1 MRFLLHW
8 IVSALC
14 VLVVARLVPGIS
26 VRGFG
31 TALLAALAIGVINGT
46 LGVVLKLVSLPLIVL
61 SLGLFWWVINAVL
74 LKLAAL
80 VVPGFSVQGFWPAL
94 WGALALSV
102 LNLMTRWLVA
112 RLV

>member
-46 LGVVLKLVSLPLIVL
+46 LGVVLKVVTLPLIVL
-61 SLGLFWWVINAVL
+61 SLGLFWLVINALL

-80 VVPGFSVQGFWPAL
+80 VVPGFSVHGFWPAL

-102 LNLMTRWLVA
+102 LNLLARWLVA
-112 RLV
+112 KLA